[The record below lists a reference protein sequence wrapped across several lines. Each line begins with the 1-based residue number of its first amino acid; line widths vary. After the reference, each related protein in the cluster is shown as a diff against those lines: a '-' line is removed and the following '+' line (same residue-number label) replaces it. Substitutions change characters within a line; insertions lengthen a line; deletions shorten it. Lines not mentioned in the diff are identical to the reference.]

1 VIVSEVATTTVEAIS
16 QSPAELNVN
25 DKQLVTF
32 PNHFQVSETHKR
44 GFTFGSFDS
53 NIELSMKSVSGTGG
67 NNSTLCAV
75 ESSQESDETAKEP
88 SRLVNVYF
96 VA

>member
-1 VIVSEVATTTVEAIS
+1 VIASEVAPTTIEAVS
-16 QSPAELNVN
+16 QSPAELNVNN

-32 PNHFQVSETHKR
+32 PNHFQVSETLKR
-44 GFTFGSFDS
+44 GLTFGSFDS

-67 NNSTLCAV
+67 NNSTLSAV

-88 SRLVNVYF
+88 SRLVNVYL
-96 VA
+96 